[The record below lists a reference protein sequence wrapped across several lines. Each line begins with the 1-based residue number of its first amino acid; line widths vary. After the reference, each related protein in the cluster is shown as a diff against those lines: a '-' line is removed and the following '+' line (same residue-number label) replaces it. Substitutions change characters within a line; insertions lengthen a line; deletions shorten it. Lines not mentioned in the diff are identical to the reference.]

1 MAEELGYSPYSGSL
15 QWRIRTYWHLHSHQY
30 PAGATQDRGRG
41 GRVSHWKDITTT
53 EARADSDSG
62 EFLLMYY
69 VYMYLTGYILRPSM
83 QLIYIA
89 TIIAICGNV
98 GSVRVLLQDCVGIP

>member
-15 QWRIRTYWHLHSHQY
+15 QWRIWTYWHLHSHQY

-41 GRVSHWKDITTT
+41 GRVPYWKDITTT
-53 EARADSDSG
+53 EARTDSDSG

-69 VYMYLTGYILRPSM
+69 VYMYLTGYNYIKAKYAT
-83 QLIYIA
+83 YIA